1 MPLCVQ
7 CGFSTLGTAEI
18 CSHHESGHGDDWATA
33 NRLMCDFLHRGVVA
47 PTPCK
52 RDEDLELLVSP
63 Y

>member
-7 CGFSTLGTAEI
+7 CGFSTLGTAAI
-18 CSHHESGHGDDWATA
+18 CSHHVSGHGADSATA
-33 NRLMCDFLHRGVVA
+33 DRIMCDFLHRGVVA

-63 Y
+63 